1 MRKLLA
7 VLFVFGL
14 AAWADSRTAIAGDPP
29 NNSYSL
35 YSTGNYAN
43 SPKNSPLRKMTTAQL
58 QQRRLDLYRTIPY
71 GQTRRGVPYYTY
83 SGQPLPQQDEL
94 LALEAELNRRY
105 QAGDKSAELKRPI
118 PGAQHPH

>member
-7 VLFVFGL
+7 ALFVFGL
-14 AAWADSRTAIAGDPP
+14 AAWADSPTAVAQVP
-29 NNSYSL
+29 NDSYSK
-35 YSTGNYAN
+35 YQTGNYAS
-43 SPKNSPLRKMTTAQL
+43 SPKNSPLRKMSTAQL
-58 QQRRLDLYRTIPY
+58 QQRRLDLYKTIPY

-83 SGQPLPQQDEL
+83 RGQPLPQQDEV
-94 LALEAELNRRY
+94 LAIEAELNRRY

>member
-14 AAWADSRTAIAGDPP
+14 AGWADSPTAVAQVP
-29 NNSYSL
+29 NDSYAK

-43 SPKNSPLRKMTTAQL
+43 SPKNSPLRKMSTAQL
-58 QQRRLDLYRTIPY
+58 QQRRLDLYKTIPY

-83 SGQPLPQQDEL
+83 RGQPLPQQDEL
-94 LALEAELNRRY
+94 LAVEGELNRRY

-118 PGAQHPH
+118 PGAQHPG

>member
-7 VLFVFGL
+7 TLFVFGL
-14 AAWADSRTAIAGDPP
+14 AAWTDSPTAVAQAP
-29 NNSYSL
+29 NDSYSK
-35 YSTGNYAN
+35 YQTGNYAS
-43 SPKNSPLRKMTTAQL
+43 SPKNSPLRKMSTAQL
-58 QQRRLDLYRTIPY
+58 QQRRLDLYKTIPY

-83 SGQPLPQQDEL
+83 RGQPLPQQDEV
-94 LALEAELNRRY
+94 LAIEAELNRRY